1 MTFPLTRSRAWTLVA
16 VSLATFMT
24 YLDNNVINVAI
35 PTIQR
40 DLHLSQSG
48 IEWVVSAYILVFAAL
63 LLAGGRL
70 ADVFGSR
77 RLFAIGLSVFTVAS
91 LVAGLSASMNLLV
104 ASRALQGLGAALLVP
119 TTLSILSL
127 TYAQPREQAQA
138 VGIAS
143 AVGALGLAIGPLLG
157 GILSAD
163 VSWHWI
169 FFINVPFGIATLL
182 LGWWAIPASFGSER
196 VARRVDRAGVISS
209 SLALGGLTFGLIE
222 GPQLGWTALPVVG
235 ALGLAVVSALAF
247 VGAELRSSDPMVDL
261 SIFRNRLFSGGVT
274 AQMLWAFGLFGIY
287 FFTSL
292 YLQDILHFGAIEAGS
307 AFVPMA
313 VLMAVGAAVSDK
325 VAARFGAYRSVGL
338 AMGVMGAGIASV
350 SVFGAHT
357 SFLALMPG
365 LAVIGIGGGLTI
377 PLTATILGAM
387 PPSSAGVASGIF
399 NASREVAGLL
409 GITVIGV
416 ILTARMH
423 AQTHLGRTPQVAF
436 LSGYRLSLLIA
447 GAMVAAGGVVA
458 WRSLQTA
465 TDGRPVTSAEL
476 LVAEAVAA

>member
-1 MTFPLTRSRAWTLVA
+1 
-16 VSLATFMT
+16 
-24 YLDNNVINVAI
+24 
-35 PTIQR
+35 
-40 DLHLSQSG
+40 
-48 IEWVVSAYILVFAAL
+48 
-63 LLAGGRL
+63 
-70 ADVFGSR
+70 
-77 RLFAIGLSVFTVAS
+77 
-91 LVAGLSASMNLLV
+91 
-104 ASRALQGLGAALLVP
+104 
-119 TTLSILSL
+119 
-127 TYAQPREQAQA
+127 
-138 VGIAS
+138 
-143 AVGALGLAIGPLLG
+143 
-157 GILSAD
+157 
-163 VSWHWI
+163 
-169 FFINVPFGIATLL
+169 
-182 LGWWAIPASFGSER
+182 
-196 VARRVDRAGVISS
+196 
-209 SLALGGLTFGLIE
+209 
-222 GPQLGWTALPVVG
+222 
-235 ALGLAVVSALAF
+235 
-247 VGAELRSSDPMVDL
+247 
-261 SIFRNRLFSGGVT
+261 
-274 AQMLWAFGLFGIY
+274 
-287 FFTSL
+287 
-292 YLQDILHFGAIEAGS
+292 
-307 AFVPMA
+307 
-313 VLMAVGAAVSDK
+313 
-325 VAARFGAYRSVGL
+325 
-338 AMGVMGAGIASV
+338 MGVMGAGIASV

>member
-313 VLMAVGAAVSDK
+313 VLMAAVSDK